1 LYILLYTKFF
11 TR

>member
-1 LYILLYTKFF
+1 LLYTKFF